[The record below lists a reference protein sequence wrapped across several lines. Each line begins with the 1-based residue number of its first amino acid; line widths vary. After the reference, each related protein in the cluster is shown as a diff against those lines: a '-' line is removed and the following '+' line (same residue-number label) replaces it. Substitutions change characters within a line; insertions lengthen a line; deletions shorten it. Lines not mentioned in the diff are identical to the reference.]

1 MIDLYIVR
9 KFVCKLKKAALLMFL
24 IFSGTSVINGQ
35 SLPGFTPSGHFNEQQ
50 MVIEDSPPGTRILIN
65 APLKGFGKDD
75 RVLLIL
81 YALPN
86 GNSIEQTFGKNMEV
100 GDDWHFN
107 IQHIGAQ
114 TRFLRNII
122 KGRTVVVAYFELAFM
137 EYRCS

>member
-1 MIDLYIVR
+1 
-9 KFVCKLKKAALLMFL
+9 
-24 IFSGTSVINGQ
+24 
-35 SLPGFTPSGHFNEQQ
+35 

-65 APLKGFGKDD
+65 APLKGFEKDD
-75 RVLLIL
+75 RVLLVI

-86 GNSIEQTFGKNMEV
+86 GNSIEQTFGKNLKE

-122 KGRTVVVAYFELAFM
+122 KTGPLWLHILKTA
-137 EYRCS
+137 